1 MVVLTTN
8 TQEME
13 LLSYTVYA
21 TQSLGYALELVI
33 LLILGLNKAN
43 L

>member
-8 TQEME
+8 TQETE
-13 LLSYTVYA
+13 LLNFTVYA
-21 TQSLGYALELVI
+21 TKSLGYALELVI
-33 LLILGLNKAN
+33 LLILGSNKAN